1 MNIKYQILVY
11 TMSTSSNKIVSIYN
25 SRVNLTDILDG
36 NGYNVN
42 ENNIFSINEVDAMY
56 KNNQLDMLLTNPTNK
71 RKVYIKYYLKAKQIK
86 KQDLDEIIEDLYL
99 IEDVLTKDD
108 TLMIITEDE
117 PNDTIISKIKYLY
130 EHDDIFIVIHNI
142 KRLQFNILKHN
153 LVPSC
158 QVLLPEDVIAL
169 KEKYNLKSVN
179 QLPEVSRFDPQS
191 LAMCL
196 RPGEVCKY
204 DRKSVTAMNA
214 EYYRVCV

>member
-1 MNIKYQILVY
+1 
-11 TMSTSSNKIVSIYN
+11 MSTSSNKIVSIYN
-25 SRVNLTDILDG
+25 SRLNLTDILSG
-36 NGYNVN
+36 NGYDTTDND
-42 ENNIFSINEVDAMY
+42 IFSINEVDAMY
-56 KNNQLDMLLTNPTNK
+56 KNNQLDMLLTNTKNK
-71 RKVYIKYYLKAKQIK
+71 RKVYVKYYLKAKQIK
-86 KQDLDEIIEDLYL
+86 KQDLDEIIEDLYV
-99 IEDVLTKDD
+99 IEDVLTKND

-130 EHDDIFIVIHNI
+130 EHDEIFIVVHNI
-142 KRLQFNILKHN
+142 KRLQFNILKHT

-158 QVLLPEDVIAL
+158 QVLLPEEVIAL
-169 KEKYNLKSVN
+169 KQKYNLDSVD

-204 DRKSVTAMNA
+204 DRKSVTAMNT

>member
-1 MNIKYQILVY
+1 
-11 TMSTSSNKIVSIYN
+11 MSTSSNKIVSIYN
-25 SRVNLTDILDG
+25 SRINLIDILEG
-36 NGYNVN
+36 NGYNVSD
-42 ENNIFSINEVDAMY
+42 NNIFSINEVDAMY
-56 KNNQLDMLLTNPTNK
+56 KNNQLDMLLTNTTNK

-99 IEDVLTKDD
+99 IEDILSKDD

-117 PNDTIISKIKYLY
+117 PNDTIVSKMKYLY
-130 EHDDIFIVIHNI
+130 EHDDIFIVLHNI
-142 KRLQFNILKHN
+142 KRLQFNILKHT

-158 QVLLPEDVIAL
+158 QVLLPEEVIAL
-169 KEKYNLKSVN
+169 KQKYNLNSVN

-204 DRKSVTAMNA
+204 DRKSVTAMNS

>member
-1 MNIKYQILVY
+1 
-11 TMSTSSNKIVSIYN
+11 MSTSSNKIVSIYN

-36 NGYNVN
+36 NGYNVKDN
-42 ENNIFSINEVDAMY
+42 DIFSINEVDAMY
-56 KNNQLDMLLTNPTNK
+56 KSNQLDMLLTNPKNK
-71 RKVYIKYYLKAKQIK
+71 RKIYIKYYLKAKQIK

-117 PNDTIISKIKYLY
+117 PNDTITSKIKYLY
-130 EHDDIFIVIHNI
+130 EHDEIFIVVHNI
-142 KRLQFNILKHN
+142 KRLQFNILKHT

-158 QVLLPEDVIAL
+158 QVLLQEEVIAL
-169 KEKYNLKSVN
+169 KQKYNLNSVK

-204 DRKSVTAMNA
+204 YRKSVTAMNT

>member
-1 MNIKYQILVY
+1 
-11 TMSTSSNKIVSIYN
+11 MSTSSNKIVSIYN

-36 NGYNVN
+36 NGYNVKDN
-42 ENNIFSINEVDAMY
+42 DIFSINEVDAMY
-56 KNNQLDMLLTNPTNK
+56 KNNQLDMLLTNTTNK
-71 RKVYIKYYLKAKQIK
+71 RKVYVKYYLKAKQIK
-86 KQDLDEIIEDLYL
+86 KQDLDEIIEDLYV
-99 IEDVLTKDD
+99 IEDVLTKND

-130 EHDDIFIVIHNI
+130 EHDEIFIVIHNI
-142 KRLQFNILKHN
+142 KRLQFNILKHT

-158 QVLLPEDVIAL
+158 QVLLPEEVDAL
-169 KEKYNLKSVN
+169 KQKYNLDSVD

-204 DRKSVTAMNA
+204 IRKSVTAMNA